1 MSSLP
6 TTNAHMIFRLA
17 NTEDQ
22 QAWDEFINI
31 YTPLLNQTARRLG
44 LSSHDA
50 SDAVQEV
57 LVHLIS
63 VISKWRPDGQSASF
77 RRWIAKVARHRMIRM
92 LQRKDALR
100 FKGMAEQDRSF
111 FLAQLAAPDQ
121 SKVTFDLAFRKQV
134 FRFVAD
140 RIQGEFKVKTWQAFW
155 LTYVQQQPIA
165 EVAGQLSLS
174 VGAVYIARSRVMNR
188 LREMVERLMD
198 DDWELL
204 ADAINEERSDFN

>member
-1 MSSLP
+1 MPSIP
-6 TTNAHMIFRLA
+6 TTNAHMIYRLA

-57 LVHLIS
+57 MVHLIS
-63 VISKWRPDGQSASF
+63 VISKWRPDGQKASF
-77 RRWIAKVARHRMIRM
+77 RRWIARVARNRMIRM
-92 LQRKDALR
+92 LQHKDALR
-100 FKGMAEQDRSF
+100 LKGMAEKDRSF

-134 FRFVAD
+134 FRFVTD
-140 RIQGEFKVKTWQAFW
+140 RIQSEFKVKTWQAFW
-155 LTYVQQQPIA
+155 LTYVEQAPIA

-188 LREMVERLMD
+188 LREMVEKLMD

-204 ADAINEERSDFN
+204 AEAIDKHGDLK